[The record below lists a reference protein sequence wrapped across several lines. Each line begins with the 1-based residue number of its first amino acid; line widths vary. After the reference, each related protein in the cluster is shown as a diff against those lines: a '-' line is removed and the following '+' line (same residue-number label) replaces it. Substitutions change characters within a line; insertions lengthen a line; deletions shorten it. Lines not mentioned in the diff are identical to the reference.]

1 MLLLVQAALE
11 VMAEAE
17 VAEALEL
24 VLAVT
29 AATASLSSGFITNV
43 LFQQKEGCC

>member
-29 AATASLSSGFITNV
+29 AETALQSSASITKY
-43 LFQQKEGCC
+43 LKLQ